1 MNPRIW
7 ISFGRVRGHS
17 DVGIDFSLAVFH
29 KVCLGVREHDFVGG
43 ADAGE
48 KCAVNGGW
56 KELRGG
62 FARKEDPVL
71 DGRSYLPAQTLR
83 RDSARNATQ
92 SETPRSTLGTDVTDV
107 VVPRLL
113 DVVEERVGYRARTS
127 SGSTHQV
134 DARATPASHHSEPP
148 APRTA
153 APGGQPQHGGGAA
166 PRRWPPR

>member
-48 KCAVNGGW
+48 KCAVNGGR

-62 FARKEDPVL
+62 FAREEDPVL
-71 DGRSYLPAQTLR
+71 DGRSYLPAQALLGADRHVGVRAEAEGVLIPSSYEMAHRLR
-83 RDSARNATQ
+83 YVLSIH
-92 SETPRSTLGTDVTDV
+92 L
-107 VVPRLL
+107 
-113 DVVEERVGYRARTS
+113 
-127 SGSTHQV
+127 
-134 DARATPASHHSEPP
+134 
-148 APRTA
+148 
-153 APGGQPQHGGGAA
+153 
-166 PRRWPPR
+166 